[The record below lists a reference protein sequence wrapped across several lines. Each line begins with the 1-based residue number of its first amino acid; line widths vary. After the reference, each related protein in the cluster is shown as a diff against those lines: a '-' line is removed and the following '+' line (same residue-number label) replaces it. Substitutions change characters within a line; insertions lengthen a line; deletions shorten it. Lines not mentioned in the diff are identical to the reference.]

1 MTTQTNVTEREQNG
15 AERTRT
21 GRWFRPPVDI
31 IENANELLLL
41 ADVPGAASDA
51 IDIDFEDGVL
61 TVEATVASR
70 WNEEATPLL
79 QEYGVGNFHRS
90 FRVSEQIDASRIHAE
105 YTDGVLTIHLPK
117 AEAAKPRKIQVQ
129 AAG

>member
-1 MTTQTNVTEREQNG
+1 MSTQSNVAQHEPNG

-31 IENANELLLL
+31 IENADELLLV
-41 ADVPGAASDA
+41 ADVPGAASDS

-61 TVEATVASR
+61 TVEAKVAPRSS
-70 WNEEATPLL
+70 EDATPLL
-79 QEYGVGNFHRS
+79 QEYGVGDFHRS
-90 FRVSEQIDASRIHAE
+90 FRVSEQIDASRINAE